1 MENIESK
8 FPQIVGSKQLVII
21 FTLSLSEAN
30 DLAQYWLNISHI
42 FLVLFYQIPSF
53 ISVAE

>member
-30 DLAQYWLNISHI
+30 DLAQYWLNIFHI

>member
-30 DLAQYWLNISHI
+30 DLAQY
-42 FLVLFYQIPSF
+42 
-53 ISVAE
+53 